1 MSEVRLLHL
10 HSSASVIMENNNGK
24 QRLEKVYNKTVSGLK
39 KSLNLFNPENYT
51 SEKKEAVAAMNV
63 LENDVTKFILNI
75 NAKALAAKDA
85 RFG

>member
-1 MSEVRLLHL
+1 MSKVRLLHL

-75 NAKALAAKDA
+75 NATALAAKDA